1 MFPMQMFPGSTPQS
15 VRRLRSAAPKMHP
28 VGEECESVVQYPSTP
43 SLSLSPALV
52 TSVSRGS
59 SSGPLVLVPSM
70 SGPGVGGGPHR
81 KVRPTR
87 VDFAAELSHRGG
99 GRAPESRVGTYR
111 PGVLSGS
118 SLQQPRLSL
127 LGKPINYKA
136 RHRDHRYRRAQAAL
150 HNLLERPRGWKALSY
165 HLSL

>member
-1 MFPMQMFPGSTPQS
+1 MFPMRMFPPTPPPPHYA
-15 VRRLRSAAPKMHP
+15 RRARTSKMHP
-28 VGEECESVVQYPSTP
+28 VGEECELSYSSAPPSTM
-43 SLSLSPALV
+43 SPMAAASAV
-52 TSVSRGS
+52 SSVSRGPVVVVGP
-59 SSGPLVLVPSM
+59 SGPL
-70 SGPGVGGGPHR
+70 R
-81 KVRPTR
+81 KVRPVR
-87 VDFAAELSHRGG
+87 VDFAELAGG
-99 GRAPESRVGTYR
+99 GQASGSGRGLRR
-111 PGVLSGS
+111 PGALSGP

>member
-1 MFPMQMFPGSTPQS
+1 MFPMRMFPPTPPPLHYA
-15 VRRLRSAAPKMHP
+15 RRARTSKMHP
-28 VGEECESVVQYPSTP
+28 VGEECEPPYSSSSMAPCSA
-43 SLSLSPALV
+43 LSPTSAV
-52 TSVSRGS
+52 SSVSRGPVVVVGP
-59 SSGPLVLVPSM
+59 SGPL
-70 SGPGVGGGPHR
+70 R
-81 KVRPTR
+81 KVRPVR
-87 VDFAAELSHRGG
+87 VDFAELGG
-99 GRAPESRVGTYR
+99 GPASGSGRGLRR
-111 PGVLSGS
+111 PGALSGP